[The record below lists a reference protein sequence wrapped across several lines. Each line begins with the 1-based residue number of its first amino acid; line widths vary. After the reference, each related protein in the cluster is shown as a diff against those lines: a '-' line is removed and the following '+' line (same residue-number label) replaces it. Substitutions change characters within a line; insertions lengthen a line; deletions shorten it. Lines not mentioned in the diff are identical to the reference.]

1 MLFGATICC
10 MHKKL
15 LPQSTGFWEE
25 NVLNLFSPC
34 TWIYAPLLLFAALP
48 VARELQL
55 NINKQLWNLATN
67 QNKVKTSKLLYLQY
81 ISDLLFEFHLSF
93 PNTLLYTFS
102 GYQEMVARILV
113 VRKTSRVSTVPLI
126 EDCWTFSFES
136 RQVELVSKE
145 DRRGRGLCEGLRVVL
160 VFSCKIII
168 LYWSF

>member
-1 MLFGATICC
+1 MVLKRLLFRTFTTTVNTKKNNTSFCHWCCYRKYTAYYFYRIYPYFHLNKKSQFFYYPLWSCTKWEASDMLFGATICC

-15 LPQSTGFWEE
+15 LPQSTGFWER

-67 QNKVKTSKLLYLQY
+67 QNKVKTSKLLYLQC

-93 PNTLLYTFS
+93 PDTPF
-102 GYQEMVARILV
+102 
-113 VRKTSRVSTVPLI
+113 
-126 EDCWTFSFES
+126 
-136 RQVELVSKE
+136 
-145 DRRGRGLCEGLRVVL
+145 
-160 VFSCKIII
+160 
-168 LYWSF
+168 

>member
-55 NINKQLWNLATN
+55 NINKQLTN
-67 QNKVKTSKLLYLQY
+67 RPSNPNRAKTSTEMILIYNVISIKL
-81 ISDLLFEFHLSF
+81 S
-93 PNTLLYTFS
+93 
-102 GYQEMVARILV
+102 
-113 VRKTSRVSTVPLI
+113 
-126 EDCWTFSFES
+126 
-136 RQVELVSKE
+136 
-145 DRRGRGLCEGLRVVL
+145 
-160 VFSCKIII
+160 
-168 LYWSF
+168 